1 MEIIADTLSEAHEA
15 AVYAILNT
23 SKAIEIMTSPE
34 KGEKTLEFEAEDG
47 SDEII
52 TMKIL
57 HPLTEPQ
64 ISAGCPFGA
73 GFTAAYKKQFLSL
86 TPPRED
92 GKQATYTYW
101 NRHEDHPQ
109 ETNQKLWGNGDGQ
122 GLKQITALINKLAG
136 DPNSRRAVSVTWCP
150 TIDMHAQD
158 PPCMLF
164 IQVVIRKGKVNLRT
178 LFRSQDILLGLCE
191 NLVGAAALLEY
202 ITNEINHVAGTRYEV
217 GSLILIS
224 IIPHIYHIRDSN
236 HLDMMKVEINR
247 KKTFK
252 LWKVQ
257 VK

>member
-1 MEIIADTLSEAHEA
+1 MDIIAETLSEAHEA
-15 AVYAILNT
+15 AVDAVLSTN
-23 SKAIEIMTSPE
+23 KAIEILTSPDKE
-34 KGEKTLEFEAEDG
+34 EKTIEFEAEDG
-47 SDEII
+47 TDEVI
-52 TMKIL
+52 TIKVI
-57 HPLTEPQ
+57 HPLMEPQ

-73 GFTAAYKKQFLSL
+73 GFTAAYKEQFLTL

-109 ETNQKLWGNGDGQ
+109 EINQKLWGNGDGQ
-122 GLKQITALINKLAG
+122 GIKQITALIEKLAK

-150 TIDMHAQD
+150 MIDMNAQD

-202 ITNEINHVAGTRYEV
+202 ITNGVNRIAGTRYEV

-224 IIPHIYHIRDSN
+224 IIPHIYHVRDRN
-236 HLDMMKVEINR
+236 HLDMMKTEINR
-247 KKTFK
+247 KKMFK